1 MKTKI
6 VALKKNED
14 FKSLIKGKKISNKY
28 FVMFYKKLINKK
40 SDNLN
45 MSIVTKKKLGN
56 AVERNLARRR
66 IKNLVN
72 NVIKKISFNSDYSYL
87 IIPKYT
93 TLKKK
98 SFLDLKKTIF
108 TEFNKIR

>member
-6 VALKKNED
+6 VALNKNED

-40 SDNLN
+40 SNNLN

-72 NVIKKISFNSDYSYL
+72 NVIKKISLNFDYSYL
-87 IIPKYT
+87 IIPKYSI
-93 TLKKK
+93 LKKK

-108 TEFNKIR
+108 AEFNKIR